1 MTRFVM
7 APTYSWIC
15 QRCRASNA
23 AGADVCVACMFPAV
37 IGARRLGEGNP
48 MTALVSPAAP
58 DDAHWIWQES
68 ALLLPELLLA
78 GAIALASPLWFVFL
92 LMRGHYGAA
101 TVLFVGI
108 APAVV
113 LARVAFRE
121 KLAGGL
127 YLTSWVVFVTAA
139 IAELISLLS
148 R

>member
-1 MTRFVM
+1 MTGFMM

-48 MTALVSPAAP
+48 MTALMSPAAP

-68 ALLLPELLLA
+68 SLLLPELLLA
-78 GAIALASPLWFVFL
+78 SAIALASPLWFVFL
-92 LMRGHYGAA
+92 LRHGHYVAA
-101 TVLFVGI
+101 TVLLLGI
-108 APAVV
+108 APAVG
-113 LARVAFRE
+113 LARIAFRE

-127 YLTSWVVFVTAA
+127 YITSWVIFVTTALA
-139 IAELISLLS
+139 GLISALS
-148 R
+148 H

>member
-1 MTRFVM
+1 MTRLMM
-7 APTYSWIC
+7 APTCSWIC

-37 IGARRLGEGNP
+37 IGARRLGEGTP

-68 ALLLPELLLA
+68 ALLVPELLLA
-78 GAIALASPLWFVFL
+78 GAIALASPLWLAFL
-92 LMRGHYGAA
+92 LMHGHYGAA
-101 TVLFVGI
+101 TVLLVGI
-108 APAVV
+108 APAIV

-127 YLTSWVVFVTAA
+127 YVTSWVVFVTAA
-139 IAELISLLS
+139 IAEIISLLS